1 MASLITLLFWSLIA
15 VNLVQ
20 LFPKKATTLTK
31 LRRNLLG
38 GGNTCLSSIRNDMS
52 KIRYTEF
59 FGKGKGFKK
68 ESICPSQKIFVE
80 HYCDGTCQLTL
91 HYITDKVHTQ
101 RGWHVCQY
109 ISVNP
114 LDFLQH
120 VPARPLSQIIYVHTN
135 L

>member
-1 MASLITLLFWSLIA
+1 
-15 VNLVQ
+15 
-20 LFPKKATTLTK
+20 
-31 LRRNLLG
+31 
-38 GGNTCLSSIRNDMS
+38 MS

-135 L
+135 LQENYQEGFLKFYHILLQSNQRNKQQYCMQVMGEDL

>member
-52 KIRYTEF
+52 KMMQRTREF
-59 FGKGKGFKK
+59 LLGQGKGFEKV
-68 ESICPSQKIFVE
+68 SHMP
-80 HYCDGTCQLTL
+80 LTK
-91 HYITDKVHTQ
+91 D
-101 RGWHVCQY
+101 
-109 ISVNP
+109 
-114 LDFLQH
+114 
-120 VPARPLSQIIYVHTN
+120 
-135 L
+135 